1 MSFDVPLQR
10 PPCAR
15 CRRLRLLA
23 VSLVA
28 GVLLCVALVLMAH
41 AAVPAASAPQGAASA
56 VHAASAVAA
65 PAVASAAAAAPPS
78 ASAASAAQDL
88 RFIYQTVVLPQGR
101 QGTDYGPR
109 AIVKGGVAPYTFVV
123 EGKFPP
129 GLELTPQ
136 GVLGGLPT
144 AAGSYSFVLK
154 ARDASNPPMLTQQP
168 YVLRVVA
175 PPALSASSPPPP
187 LKAITR
193 DEAAVVPDPNRGQ
206 PMSYK
211 LTADGIER
219 LVGLVAPE
227 EVPTPAPAEADPNA
241 PAVPAE
247 PPKPVTPAAPL
258 ATQPLPSADQLS
270 ALLQPLQD
278 IEYPTQALF
287 ESGLRAAH
295 CAYYQAQVKQLA
307 VKKGVSVDL
316 QCPPPAPP
324 AAAASRPRPR
334 NAPAPSPGEL
344 PLYQFYAELLPAELR
359 ARVIAEAAQ
368 VHLLAEAK
376 KPEWTGGGCGC
387 VLPRHPEE
395 LIHGFYPFW
404 HAGDKPQTVDF
415 SLLDRVS
422 YMGLVLNDAG
432 SYDAPA
438 GWVDS
443 RARFVREARR
453 HGTAVDLVLYRRD
466 WATLLQLP
474 PARLSQFTRLA
485 ASNAVA
491 AADAPLQ
498 DAWSRFGPVLRPFWN
513 EPAQAYDG
521 ITLFFEDSPTDPEGK
536 RRFRQFFKD
545 FMLQLIEEM
554 QRSGRAYF
562 LNVAVPDLE
571 MGEEGAYPFR
581 DLLGYIE
588 RAMPPRP
595 AGATASADVAG
606 SARSAVRYQGTTDIT
621 VKYLVLLSSPSDE
634 RKKDLRTAIDHA
646 DPQGLEGHRRIAFFE
661 SVAPVLFYRLP
672 DKPAPLPPVEA
683 DQLDRD
689 LAYIKWTYNDVAFW
703 PLPVLGTGSG
713 DDARNRLKHNFGAPP
728 RPVDGLCRWVC
739 PNRTPLHLLLEAL
752 VLTSAGLAAV
762 YLWNCRVRR
771 LGRTYLLFLWGSVLA
786 TLLLAFAFL
795 SCDPDLAAWR
805 ESNNLL
811 YVLIL
816 VLCIGGVYA
825 TFRRRVEA
833 P

>member
-23 VSLVA
+23 VSIA
-28 GVLLCVALVLMAH
+28 AAVLLCATLVLVAH
-41 AAVPAASAPQGAASA
+41 AAAPAASAPPAAAMPAMPVAASA
-56 VHAASAVAA
+56 APVAA
-65 PAVASAAAAAPPS
+65 P

-101 QGTDYGPR
+101 QGADYGPR
-109 AIVKGGVAPYTFVV
+109 PIVKGGVAPYTFVV

-136 GVLGGLPT
+136 GMLGGLPT

-175 PPALSASSPPPP
+175 PPAVSASSPPPP
-187 LKAITR
+187 LKAISR
-193 DEAAVVPDPNRGQ
+193 DEAAAVPDPNRGQ
-206 PMSYK
+206 PISYK
-211 LTADGIER
+211 LTADGIGR
-219 LVGLVAPE
+219 LVALVAPE
-227 EVPTPAPAEADPNA
+227 EAPTTAPPEADPA
-241 PAVPAE
+241 AAAASAAASEPPRPVVPAA
-247 PPKPVTPAAPL
+247 PPL
-258 ATQPLPSADQLS
+258 ATQPLPSADQLG

-287 ESGLRAAH
+287 ESALRAAH
-295 CAYYQAQVKQLA
+295 CDYYRAQVKQLA
-307 VKKGVSVDL
+307 VSKGVAVDL

-324 AAAASRPRPR
+324 PTAASRPRPR
-334 NAPAPSPGEL
+334 NAQAAGEV
-344 PLYQFYAELLPAELR
+344 PLYQFHAELLPAELR
-359 ARVIAEAAQ
+359 ARVITEAAQ
-368 VHLLAEAK
+368 VHPLAEAK
-376 KPEWTGGGCGC
+376 MAEWTGAGCGC

-404 HAGDKPQTVDF
+404 HAGDKPQAVDF

-422 YMGLVLNDAG
+422 YMGVVLNDAG
-432 SYDAPA
+432 AYDAPA
-438 GWVDS
+438 GWAEG
-443 RARFVREARR
+443 RTRFVREARR

-466 WATLLQLP
+466 WASLLQLP
-474 PARLSQFTRLA
+474 PAKLSQFIRLA

-498 DAWSRFGPVLRPFWN
+498 DAWSRFAPVLRPFWN

-521 ITLFFEDSPTDPEGK
+521 LTVFFEDSPTDPEGRK
-536 RRFRQFFKD
+536 RFRQFFRA

-554 QRSGRAYF
+554 QRSGRPYF

-571 MGEEGAYPFR
+571 MVEEGAYPFR
-581 DLLGYIE
+581 DLLDYIE
-588 RAMPPRP
+588 RAMPPWR
-595 AGATASADVAG
+595 AGAKANADVAA

-621 VKYLVLLSSPSDE
+621 VKYLVLLSSPSEE
-634 RKKDLRTAIDHA
+634 RKKELRTAIDHA
-646 DPQGLEGHRRIAFFE
+646 DAQGLEGHRRIAFFE

-672 DKPAPLPPVEA
+672 EKPAPLPPAEA

-703 PLPVLGTGSG
+703 PLPVAGTGSG
-713 DDARNRLKHNFGAPP
+713 DDARDRLSHNFGAPP

-795 SCDPDLAAWR
+795 SCDPDLAALR

-816 VLCIGGVYA
+816 VLCGAGLYA